1 MDVDLSSGGVSGYE
15 LLADGRRLGESARV
29 GSTRLLRREGV
40 AAEADYRR
48 AGRERGQI
56 FTAMNIGMKDWPET
70 VAAVRSIEEHCLA
83 RGVRPPDRYQ
93 LIPERRMGLPSSV
106 RREAPGETGPMLW
119 DSGDWW
125 QLGNCAELIQPEV
138 GDNII
143 GGPASVENTLAALA
157 AGSTYVGCL
166 SQFSWRWPYFDD
178 DVQQIGEVVRAC
190 AILATRRDRG
200 VLLDTYLEDGIAG
213 TFEDYASLVGWAGV
227 ERWIAG
233 LCGCPLSVS
242 WGGLTADPVTKTVV
256 TLALELGNTER
267 IPAAFVQGDTISYT
281 DDLDQNA
288 SICAQDVQYM
298 MLVQAR
304 YKTGACAL
312 PVPLTEKQRVP
323 TWQEIAQ
330 VQVMARR
337 LEQRAHDLAG
347 TVNWPELER
356 RAHNLAAAGALF
368 VDNVRAGLDGLGVD
382 TGDPL
387 QVMLAL
393 SRLGAA
399 VIEQLW
405 GVGERSDRFAHGR
418 QPVRPTELV
427 AATVAECA
435 RFERAAPAAVP
446 GHVIV
451 VGSTDV
457 HEMAKRVLV
466 RALASAGHSVT
477 DIGVN
482 RDPEDF
488 VAAAVAGRAS
498 AIVITTHNGVALT
511 FGGRAAELCAERGVA
526 PLIAMGGVLNEDT
539 TASAAPADVTAQ
551 LNDLG
556 IVTPPQVDD
565 LLELLS
571 QTPLSQT
578 PLSQT
583 PMLPTPLATPG
594 HPVTTAGE
602 TP

>member
-1 MDVDLSSGGVSGYE
+1 MPPNGESSRR
-15 LLADGRRLGESARV
+15 LLADGEHIGKSVTV

-48 AGRERGQI
+48 AGRDSGRI

-70 VAAVRSIEEHCLA
+70 VEAVRSIEDHCLA
-83 RGVRPPDRYQ
+83 LGIRPPDRYQ
-93 LIPERRMGLPSSV
+93 LIPERRMGLPYEL
-106 RREAPGETGPMLW
+106 RRDAPAETGPVLW
-119 DSGDWW
+119 DEYDWY
-125 QLGNCAELIQPEV
+125 QLGNCAEWIQPEV

-143 GGPASVENTLAALA
+143 GSPASVENTVAALT

-178 DVQQIGEVVRAC
+178 EVRQLGEVVTAC
-190 AILATRRDRG
+190 GILAAKRDQG

-213 TFEDYASLVGWAGV
+213 TFEDYASLVGWASV

-256 TLALELGNTER
+256 TLALEMGNTER

-288 SICAQDVQYM
+288 GICAQDVLYM

-304 YKTGACAL
+304 YRTGACAL

-337 LEQRAHDLAG
+337 LERRADDLAK
-347 TVNWPELER
+347 TVNWPALE
-356 RAHNLAAAGALF
+356 AEAATLASRGAEF
-368 VDNVRAGLDGLGVD
+368 FANIRSGLASQGTDIE
-382 TGDPL
+382 DPL
-387 QVMLAL
+387 QVMLTL
-393 SRLGAA
+393 RRLGAA
-399 VIEQLW
+399 RIEEAW
-405 GVGERSDRFAHGR
+405 GSGERCEDFAHGR

-427 AATVAECA
+427 AATARECA
-435 RFERAAPAAVP
+435 RFGAAASASVR
-446 GHVIV
+446 HVVI

-457 HEMAKRVLV
+457 HEMAKTILV
-466 RALASAGHSVT
+466 RALSSAGHEVT

-488 VAAAVAGRAS
+488 VTAAAAGSAS
-498 AIVITTHNGVALT
+498 AIVITTHNGVALS
-511 FGGRAAELCAERGVA
+511 FGSHAVKLCADRGLSPV
-526 PLIAMGGVLNEDT
+526 IAMGGVLNEDKPE
-539 TASAAPADVTAQ
+539 AAAPVDVTSQ
-551 LNDLG
+551 LNELG
-556 IVTPPQVDD
+556 IVTPAEIDG
-565 LLELLS
+565 LLAYLQEM
-571 QTPLSQT
+571 T
-578 PLSQT
+578 
-583 PMLPTPLATPG
+583 
-594 HPVTTAGE
+594 
-602 TP
+602 

>member
-1 MDVDLSSGGVSGYE
+1 MRVDLSAGGLGGPA
-15 LLADGRRLGESARV
+15 LLADGLRIGRSAPV

-48 AGRERGQI
+48 AGRDRGRI

-70 VAAVRSIEEHCLA
+70 VEAVRCIEELCLS

-93 LIPERRMGLPSSV
+93 LIPERRMGLPSAL
-106 RREAPGETGPMLW
+106 RRDAAAETGPVLW
-119 DSGDWW
+119 DEADWW
-125 QLGNCAELIQPEV
+125 HLGNCAEWIQPEV

-178 DVQQIGEVVRAC
+178 DVQQVGEVVRAC
-190 AILATRRDRG
+190 GILAARRDQG
-200 VLLDTYLEDGIAG
+200 VVLDTYLEDGIAG
-213 TFEDYASLVGWAGV
+213 TFEDYASLVGWASV
-227 ERWIAG
+227 ERWIAA

-256 TLALELGNTER
+256 TLAIEQGNAER

-281 DDLDQNA
+281 EDLDQNA
-288 SICAQDVQYM
+288 SICCQDVQYM

-304 YKTGACAL
+304 YRTGACAL

-330 VQVMARR
+330 VQIMARR
-337 LEQRAHDLAG
+337 LEPRIHDLAASI
-347 TVNWPELER
+347 NWPVLEDQAR
-356 RAHNLAAAGALF
+356 ILAARGAEF
-368 VDNVRAGLDGLGVD
+368 FGNVQRGLAGLGVD
-382 TGDPL
+382 VTDPV
-387 QVMLAL
+387 QVMVAL

-399 VIEQLW
+399 QIEQAW
-405 GVGERSDRFAHGR
+405 GAGERCDDFAHGR
-418 QPVRPTELV
+418 RPVRATELV
-427 AATVAECA
+427 AATVAECS
-435 RFERAAPAAVP
+435 RFEASPRP
-446 GHVIV
+446 GASSRHVVV

-466 RALASAGHSVT
+466 RALASAGHEVT

-488 VAAAVAGRAS
+488 VAAAAAGGAS

-511 FGGRAAELCAERGVA
+511 FGSRAAGLCAELGVRA
-526 PLIAMGGVLNEDT
+526 LIAMGGVLNEDMA
-539 TASAAPADVTAQ
+539 ASAAPADVTAQ
-551 LNDLG
+551 LNELG
-556 IVTPPQVDD
+556 IETPPAIDD
-565 LLELLS
+565 LLVLLAS
-571 QTPLSQT
+571 
-578 PLSQT
+578 
-583 PMLPTPLATPG
+583 
-594 HPVTTAGE
+594 HR
-602 TP
+602 

>member
-1 MDVDLSSGGVSGYE
+1 MPPDSASS
-15 LLADGRRLGESARV
+15 RRLLTDGERIGRSVTV

-40 AAEADYRR
+40 AAEADYRK
-48 AGRERGQI
+48 AGRESGRI

-70 VAAVRSIEEHCLA
+70 VEAVRCIEEYCLA

-93 LIPERRMGLPSSV
+93 LIPERRMGLPHKL
-106 RREAPGETGPMLW
+106 RRDAPGETGPMLW
-119 DSGDWW
+119 DADDWH
-125 QLGNCAELIQPEV
+125 QLGNCAEWIQPEV

-143 GGPASVENTLAALA
+143 GSPASVENTIAALK

-178 DVQQIGEVVRAC
+178 EIDHLREVVAAC
-190 AILATRRDRG
+190 GILAAKRNQG

-288 SICAQDVQYM
+288 GICAQDVQYM

-304 YKTGACAL
+304 YRTGACAL

-323 TWQEIAQ
+323 TWREIAQ
-330 VQVMARR
+330 VQVMARQ
-337 LEQRAHDLAG
+337 LERRAHDLAK
-347 TVNWPELER
+347 TVNWVAFETEAALLAGQGAEFLANVKR
-356 RAHNLAAAGALF
+356 GLAASGT
-368 VDNVRAGLDGLGVD
+368 DIE
-382 TGDPL
+382 DPL

-393 SRLGAA
+393 RRLGAA
-399 VIEQLW
+399 HIERTW
-405 GVGERSDRFAHGR
+405 GVGERSEDFAHGR
-418 QPVRPTELV
+418 QPVKPAELV
-427 AATVAECA
+427 AATTRECA
-435 RFERAAPAAVP
+435 RFDAVACGPAR
-446 GHVIV
+446 HSVI

-457 HEMAKRVLV
+457 HEMAKRILV
-466 RALASAGHSVT
+466 RALASAGHEVT

-488 VAAAVAGRAS
+488 VHAAVSAS
-498 AIVITTHNGVALT
+498 AAAIVITTHNGVALS
-511 FGGRAAELCAERGVA
+511 FGSLAVRLREHLGLSVA
-526 PLIAMGGVLNEDT
+526 IAMGGVLNEDKPG
-539 TASAAPADVTAQ
+539 APAPVDVTSQ
-551 LNDLG
+551 LNELG
-556 IVTPPQVDD
+556 IVTPAAIDD
-565 LLELLS
+565 LLAYLQE
-571 QTPLSQT
+571 
-578 PLSQT
+578 
-583 PMLPTPLATPG
+583 MK
-594 HPVTTAGE
+594 
-602 TP
+602 

>member
-1 MDVDLSSGGVSGYE
+1 MDVDLSCGGVSGLG
-15 LLADGRRLGESARV
+15 LLADGRRLGATARV

-93 LIPERRMGLPSSV
+93 LIPERRMGLPSAL

-119 DSGDWW
+119 DEGDWRL
-125 QLGNCAELIQPEV
+125 LGDCAELIQPEV

-190 AILATRRDRG
+190 GILASQRAHG

-213 TFEDYASLVGWAGV
+213 TFEDYVSLVGWAGV

-256 TLALELGNTER
+256 TLAIERGNTER

-281 DDLDQNA
+281 EDLDQNA
-288 SICAQDVQYM
+288 SICVQDVQYM

-304 YKTGACAL
+304 YRTGACAL

-337 LEQRAHDLAG
+337 LEERAHALAA
-347 TVNWPELER
+347 TVNWPGLER
-356 RAHNLAAAGALF
+356 QAARLAGGAALF
-368 VDNVRAGLDGLGVD
+368 LDNVRGGLSGLGVD

-399 VIEQLW
+399 GIEQLW
-405 GVGERSDRFAHGR
+405 GVGERSDRYAHGR
-418 QPVRPTELV
+418 QPVWPTELV

-435 RFERAAPAAVP
+435 RFEGAAPARPAAP
-446 GHVIV
+446 RHVIV

-466 RALASAGHSVT
+466 RALASAGHAVT

-488 VAAAVAGRAS
+488 VTAAVAGGAS
-498 AIVITTHNGVALT
+498 AIVITTHNGVALS
-511 FGGRAAELCAERGVA
+511 FGGRAARLCAEGGVT
-526 PLIAMGGVLNEDT
+526 PLIAMGGVLNEDMA
-539 TASAAPADVTAQ
+539 ASDAPVDVTAQ

-556 IVTPPQVDD
+556 IITPPQVDD

-571 QTPLSQT
+571 RPVRST
-578 PLSQT
+578 
-583 PMLPTPLATPG
+583 TPLASPAA
-594 HPVTTAGE
+594 VSTAGE

>member
-1 MDVDLSSGGVSGYE
+1 MDVDLSSGGVSGHE
-15 LLADGRRLGESARV
+15 LLADGRRLGASARV
-29 GSTRLLRREGV
+29 GSTRLLRHEGV
-40 AAEADYRR
+40 VAEADYRR

-93 LIPERRMGLPSSV
+93 LIPERRMGLPSAM

-119 DSGDWW
+119 DEADWW
-125 QLGNCAELIQPEV
+125 QLGNCAGLIQPEV

-190 AILATRRDRG
+190 GILASQRDRG

-213 TFEDYASLVGWAGV
+213 TFEDYASLVGWGGV

-256 TLALELGNTER
+256 TLALELGNPER

-304 YKTGACAL
+304 YQTGACAL

-337 LEQRAHDLAG
+337 LECRAHDLAA
-347 TVNWPELER
+347 TVNWPELEQ
-356 RAHNLAAAGALF
+356 RAHKLASEGTTFLQ
-368 VDNVRAGLDGLGVD
+368 NVQGGLDGLGVD
-382 TGDPL
+382 IADPL

-399 VIEQLW
+399 GIEARW
-405 GVGERSDRFAHGR
+405 GVGERCDRFAHGR
-418 QPVRPTELV
+418 QPVQPTELV
-427 AATVAECA
+427 AATVAECS
-435 RFERAAPAAVP
+435 RFEQAAATARPVVAP
-446 GHVIV
+446 RHVVV

-457 HEMAKRVLV
+457 HEMAKRLLV
-466 RALASAGHSVT
+466 RALASAGHAVT

-488 VAAAVAGRAS
+488 VAAAVAGGAS

-511 FGGRAAELCAERGVA
+511 FGNRAARLCAERGVA

-539 TASAAPADVTAQ
+539 AASAAPVDVTAE
-551 LNDLG
+551 LNGLG
-556 IVTPPQVDD
+556 IITPPQVDD

-571 QTPLSQT
+571 RAPLSQT
-578 PLSQT
+578 PLYQS
-583 PMLPTPLATPG
+583 P
-594 HPVTTAGE
+594 
-602 TP
+602 